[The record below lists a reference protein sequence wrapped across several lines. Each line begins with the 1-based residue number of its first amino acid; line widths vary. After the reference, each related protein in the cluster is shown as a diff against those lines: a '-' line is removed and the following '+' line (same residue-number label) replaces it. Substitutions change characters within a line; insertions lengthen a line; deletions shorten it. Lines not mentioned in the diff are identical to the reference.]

1 MLPFLFLMTAGVC
14 ALVPMAKA
22 SSIDLMQQLPKEDKA
37 QIRKLSNGV
46 TIFIQENPFPASGV
60 ALRVVMQ
67 SATHESAFFSLD
79 TSIDNMKGIEEF
91 FLSCRE
97 NCKGSTRPEIAPKE
111 ERRLICGF
119 HSTMDSLL
127 SRCAGENLAVIAV
140 GDFSA
145 NVMEAMI
152 ENCFGALNFQVEATD
167 VKMPIQIGL
176 SSLPSGVALHVDY
189 PIERSTLNTYEDLK
203 ESWMHIFAQ
212 DLLQQR
218 LERLTRALRE
228 NWVHPHPRFIFP
240 VHGFAL
246 ASEGTSSNVL
256 SFLLWEIEQI
266 KLDGFN
272 ENEFLSVQD
281 RMAYQ
286 LHHLARNSS
295 STESSK
301 IAAFYADGFCS
312 GREHLSYESFVHAS
326 EELVPTLTFAEVKPH
341 VRKLLGDANRFIHI
355 RYPETHKSRQ
365 LTTSEIEEM
374 VEKISGL
381 AEFEVDAY
389 YEEDDIMLLDT
400 PSSKLS
406 SHRKGKMLREQGACI
421 LKINHSDSQ
430 EPAAAEEV
438 LQPEVA
444 AEDVQPEVDLFQTLP
459 ISHSERETIS
469 FIITNMAEK
478 NIFELAFDKKKMEEK
493 GKRINHVHPLRFI
506 GHIFSRHD
514 LKKNMKRI
522 KKSSFKWDAFMD
534 GVARRMKEENSKNNL
549 LMYVSGFAKSLG
561 VNPDKVTY
569 YIQKKDWEGLVRYLM

>member
-1 MLPFLFLMTAGVC
+1 
-14 ALVPMAKA
+14 
-22 SSIDLMQQLPKEDKA
+22 
-37 QIRKLSNGV
+37 
-46 TIFIQENPFPASGV
+46 
-60 ALRVVMQ
+60 
-67 SATHESAFFSLD
+67 
-79 TSIDNMKGIEEF
+79 
-91 FLSCRE
+91 
-97 NCKGSTRPEIAPKE
+97 
-111 ERRLICGF
+111 
-119 HSTMDSLL
+119 MDSLL

-152 ENCFGALNFQVEATD
+152 ENYFGALTFKEAAAD

-189 PIERSTLNTYEDLK
+189 PIERSALNTYGDLK

-228 NWVHPHPRFIFP
+228 NWVHPHPRFLFP

-341 VRKLLGDANRFIHI
+341 VHKLLGDANRFIHI
-355 RYPETHKSRQ
+355 RYPETHRSRQ
-365 LTTSEIEEM
+365 LTTPEIEEI

-381 AEFEVDAY
+381 AEFEIDAY

-400 PSSKLS
+400 PLSKLS
-406 SHRKGKMLREQGACI
+406 SHRKDKMPREQGACI
-421 LKINHSDSQ
+421 LKINNSDLQ
-430 EPAAAEEV
+430 EPAVEEV
-438 LQPEVA
+438 
-444 AEDVQPEVDLFQTLP
+444 VQPEEDLFQALP
-459 ISHSERETIS
+459 ITRSEGETIS
-469 FIITNMAEK
+469 YIITNMAEK

-493 GKRINHVHPLRFI
+493 GKRINNVHPLRFI
-506 GHIFSRHD
+506 GHIFSHHD

-522 KKSSFKWDAFMD
+522 KKSSFKWDAFID
-534 GVARRMKEENSKNNL
+534 GFARRMKEENSKNNL
-549 LMYVSGFAKSLG
+549 LMYVSGFAKSIG
-561 VNPDKVTY
+561 ANPDKVTY
-569 YIQKKDWEGLVRYLM
+569 YIQKKDWEGLVRHLM